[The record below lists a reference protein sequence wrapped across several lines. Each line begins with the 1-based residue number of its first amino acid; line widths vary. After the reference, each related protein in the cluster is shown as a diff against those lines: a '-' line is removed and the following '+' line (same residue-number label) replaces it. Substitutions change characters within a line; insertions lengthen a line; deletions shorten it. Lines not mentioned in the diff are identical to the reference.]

1 MWELLE
7 RNQWTNKKNIA
18 RKMSI
23 KIKTVDINVMS
34 MYSWQSKLLR
44 RNIEMKNK
52 ELDWESER
60 EEGIKLVFYIAV
72 IAIFILG
79 ALSGYAFN
87 RLIENEKYEECQNYE
102 NWWTNNEKFENFRD
116 KKGLGNLPWLYGKDY
131 LSMVKRQGKP
141 DS

>member
-1 MWELLE
+1 
-7 RNQWTNKKNIA
+7 
-18 RKMSI
+18 
-23 KIKTVDINVMS
+23 
-34 MYSWQSKLLR
+34 
-44 RNIEMKNK
+44 MKNK

-102 NWWTNNEKFENFRD
+102 N
-116 KKGLGNLPWLYGKDY
+116 
-131 LSMVKRQGKP
+131 
-141 DS
+141 